1 MSSRALAV
9 LCGLLLGIL
18 SGSPDAA
25 ESRTVPSPSLRP
37 PPQVHLDAGPGP
49 GAAVP
54 ALPVSVPSAQERAKG
69 TAQETSVLEAVLLG
83 LAALLFLVL
92 FTGIPISIAAVTA
105 AMEGGWLRTGLSGA
119 GVLGALAGGAL
130 TGMLGLS
137 LTGQVVEINLTF
149 GLLFWAIAGGGL
161 LFAGGFFRL
170 RALIRRWLR
179 ALPPERARTWR
190 QTLTGGAVVGAGL
203 GTLSSLLRSLF
214 AAKGGGFGG
223 YGGGSFGGGGASGS
237 WSGASAAG
245 GVASGGAAPSG
256 AGAGTALSTGESAV
270 VGAGAS
276 GAPEPG
282 DADATTDASPSSSS
296 SAGLL
301 GRVRRWTRHLQWYH
315 AVTFAL
321 IAGAFSSLVKFTVQ
335 ALEVKTAL
343 VLGGL
348 LGAYALWRR
357 RSSDEDDRAASLR
370 GGGAS
375 ASWS

>member
-1 MSSRALAV
+1 MR
-9 LCGLLLGIL
+9 
-18 SGSPDAA
+18 
-25 ESRTVPSPSLRP
+25 
-37 PPQVHLDAGPGP
+37 LDAEPAP
-49 GAAVP
+49 GAAAP
-54 ALPVSVPSAQERAKG
+54 ALPVSVPSAQEKTED
-69 TAQETSVLEAVLLG
+69 TAQETSILEAVLLG
-83 LAALLFLVL
+83 FAALLFLVL

-105 AMEGGWLRTGLSGA
+105 AMEGGWLQTGLSGA
-119 GVLGALAGGAL
+119 GVLGALVGGAF

-137 LTGQVVEINLTF
+137 LTGQAVEINLTL
-149 GLLFWAIAGGGL
+149 GLLFRTIAGSAL
-161 LFAGGFFRL
+161 LFAGGFFGL

-179 ALPPERARTWR
+179 GLPPERARTWR
-190 QTLTGGAVVGAGL
+190 QTLTGGAVVGAGF
-203 GTLSSLLRSLF
+203 GTLSSLFRSLF

-245 GVASGGAAPSG
+245 GAASGSAASGGAAASG
-256 AGAGTALSTGESAV
+256 AGTGTALSTGKSAAV
-270 VGAGAS
+270 VAGAS
-276 GAPEPG
+276 ARPEPG
-282 DADATTDASPSSSS
+282 DADATTDASPSSSA

-301 GRVRRWTRHLQWYH
+301 GRVRRWIRHLQWYH
-315 AVTFAL
+315 AVAFAL
-321 IAGAFSSLVKFTVQ
+321 IAGAFSSLVKLTVQ

-357 RSSDEDDRAASLR
+357 RSSDEDDRSASSR

>member
-1 MSSRALAV
+1 VR
-9 LCGLLLGIL
+9 
-18 SGSPDAA
+18 
-25 ESRTVPSPSLRP
+25 
-37 PPQVHLDAGPGP
+37 LDAEPDP
-49 GAAVP
+49 GATAP
-54 ALPVSVPSAQERAKG
+54 TLPVSVPPAQEKTED
-69 TAQETSVLEAVLLG
+69 TAQETSILEAVLLG
-83 LAALLFLVL
+83 FAALLFLVL

-105 AMEGGWLRTGLSGA
+105 AMEGGWLQTGLSGA
-119 GVLGALAGGAL
+119 GVLGALVGGAF

-137 LTGQVVEINLTF
+137 LIGQVVEINLTL
-149 GLLFWAIAGGGL
+149 GLLFWTIAGSAL
-161 LFAGGFFRL
+161 LFAGGFFGL

-179 ALPPERARTWR
+179 GLPPERARTWR
-190 QTLTGGAVVGAGL
+190 QTLTGGAVVGAGF
-203 GTLSSLLRSLF
+203 GTLSSLFRSLF

-245 GVASGGAAPSG
+245 GAASGSAASSG

-270 VGAGAS
+270 VVAGAS
-276 GAPEPG
+276 ARTEPG
-282 DADATTDASPSSSS
+282 DADATTDASPSSSA

-301 GRVRRWTRHLQWYH
+301 GRVRRWIRHLQWYH

-321 IAGAFSSLVKFTVQ
+321 IAGAFSSLVKLTVQ

-357 RSSDEDDRAASLR
+357 RSSDEDDRSASSR